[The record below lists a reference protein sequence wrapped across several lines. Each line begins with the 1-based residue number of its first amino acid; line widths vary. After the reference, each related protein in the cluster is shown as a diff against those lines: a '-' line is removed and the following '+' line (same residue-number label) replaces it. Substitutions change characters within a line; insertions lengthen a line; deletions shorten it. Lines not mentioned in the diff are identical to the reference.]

1 MILVLRLALVA
12 AIGLVC
18 ARHAEAA
25 DLTPPHY
32 SAVGL
37 ASWYGNEF
45 HGHATADGEIFDMG
59 ALSAAHRSLPLP
71 CYARVTNL
79 GNGRSI
85 VVRVNDRGP
94 FVGGRILDVS
104 ARVAT
109 LLEFKGITKIRVEYV
124 GKAPPAGSDGPML
137 LASLQ
142 TGSAPGA
149 APPSPPAGFDLPALL
164 AHLSGAPAVAQPVPV
179 ALSQAAAP
187 SAADEGVTAAARV
200 VEVRKA
206 PDKDAPAAAPPS
218 PPAGFDLAALLAS
231 VHSGGALAAAQ
242 PAPVGVS
249 AAAQPP
255 APDERVTV
263 AARVV
268 EHRTTPDKGV
278 TTAARIVERRK
289 APDKGVVVATRVV
302 ERPQAPDKGVTVAAR
317 VVEPPPLVARPAFGN
332 AKIVLAGVVGP
343 APPAARPVV
352 AGEVKTMLA
361 SFVEPPP
368 AAGHL
373 SPFGDLTTSPFL
385 AHTARP

>member
-18 ARHAEAA
+18 AATAEAA
-25 DLTPPHY
+25 DLTPPQTQQHY

-37 ASWYGNEF
+37 ASWYGSEF
-45 HGHATADGEIFDMG
+45 NRHATATGEIFDVG
-59 ALSAAHRSLPLP
+59 GLSAAHRSLPLP

-104 ARVAT
+104 ARVAK
-109 LLEFKGITKIRVEYV
+109 LLEFNGITKVRVDYV

-142 TGSAPGA
+142 TGS
-149 APPSPPAGFDLPALL
+149 
-164 AHLSGAPAVAQPVPV
+164 
-179 ALSQAAAP
+179 
-187 SAADEGVTAAARV
+187 
-200 VEVRKA
+200 
-206 PDKDAPAAAPPS
+206 APAAAPPS

-231 VHSGGALAAAQ
+231 VHSGGAPAVAQ

-249 AAAQPP
+249 PAAQPS
-255 APDERVTV
+255 APDEGVTV

-278 TTAARIVERRK
+278 NTAARIVERRK
-289 APDKGVVVATRVV
+289 APDKGVA
-302 ERPQAPDKGVTVAAR
+302 VAAGVR
-317 VVEPPPLVARPAFGN
+317 PPPLAARPAFGK
-332 AKIVLAGVVGP
+332 AKIVLAGVVEP
-343 APPAARPVV
+343 APPPARP
-352 AGEVKTMLA
+352 AADEVKTVLA
-361 SFVEPPP
+361 SFIEPPP
-368 AAGHL
+368 AAERL
-373 SPFGDLTTSPFL
+373 SPFGDLMTSPFL
-385 AHTARP
+385 AQAARP

>member
-1 MILVLRLALVA
+1 MILVLRLALVT

-18 ARHAEAA
+18 ASHAEAA

-45 HGHATADGEIFDMG
+45 HGRSTADGEIFDMG

-149 APPSPPAGFDLPALL
+149 APSPAAGFDLPALL
-164 AHLSGAPAVAQPVPV
+164 AHLSGAPAVAQPAPV
-179 ALSQAAAP
+179 GLSQAAAQP
-187 SAADEGVTAAARV
+187 PAADEGVTAAARV

-206 PDKDAPAAAPPS
+206 SDKDAPAAAPPS

-268 EHRTTPDKGV
+268 EQATTPDKGV

-317 VVEPPPLVARPAFGN
+317 VVEPPALAARPAFGN
-332 AKIVLAGVVGP
+332 ANIVLAGVVGP
-343 APPAARPVV
+343 PPV
-352 AGEVKTMLA
+352 AK
-361 SFVEPPP
+361 P
-368 AAGHL
+368 L
-373 SPFGDLTTSPFL
+373 SPFGDLLASPFL
-385 AHTARP
+385 AQTARP

>member
-1 MILVLRLALVA
+1 MILVLRLAMLA

-18 ARHAEAA
+18 AGHAEAA
-25 DLTPPHY
+25 DLTPPLAQTQQHY

-37 ASWYGNEF
+37 ASWYGSEF
-45 HGHATADGEIFDMG
+45 NRHATATGEIFDMG

-94 FVGGRILDVS
+94 FVRGRILDVS
-104 ARVAT
+104 ARVAK
-109 LLEFKGITKIRVEYV
+109 LLEFNGITKVRVDYV

-142 TGSAPGA
+142 TGSTPAA
-149 APPSPPAGFDLPALL
+149 APPAPPVGFDLAALL
-164 AHLSGAPAVAQPVPV
+164 ASVHSGGAPAVAQPAPV
-179 ALSQAAAP
+179 EVSQAALP

-200 VEVRKA
+200 VELRKA

-218 PPAGFDLAALLAS
+218 PPAGFDLPALLAR
-231 VHSGGALAAAQ
+231 VHSGGAPAVAQ

-249 AAAQPP
+249 PAAQPS
-255 APDERVTV
+255 APDEGVTV
-263 AARVV
+263 VARVV

-278 TTAARIVERRK
+278 TAVARIVERRK
-289 APDKGVVVATRVV
+289 APDKGMA
-302 ERPQAPDKGVTVAAR
+302 VAAR
-317 VVEPPPLVARPAFGN
+317 VVEPPPLAARPAFGE
-332 AKIVLAGVVGP
+332 AKIVLAGVVEP
-343 APPAARPVV
+343 ARPAAD
-352 AGEVKTMLA
+352 EVKTVLA

-368 AAGHL
+368 AAEHL
-373 SPFGDLTTSPFL
+373 SPFGDLMTSPFL
-385 AHTARP
+385 APAARP

>member
-1 MILVLRLALVA
+1 MILVLRLALVT

-18 ARHAEAA
+18 ASHAEAA

-37 ASWYGNEF
+37 ASWYGNGF

-104 ARVAT
+104 ARVAK
-109 LLEFKGITKIRVEYV
+109 LLEFNGITKIRVDYV

-179 ALSQAAAP
+179 GLSQAAAP

-268 EHRTTPDKGV
+268 EHGTTPDKGV

-385 AHTARP
+385 ARTARP

>member
-37 ASWYGNEF
+37 ASWYGSDF

-104 ARVAT
+104 ARVAK
-109 LLEFKGITKIRVEYV
+109 LLEFNGITKIRVEYV

-142 TGSAPGA
+142 TGSAAAA

-164 AHLSGAPAVAQPVPV
+164 AHLSGAPAVAQPAPV
-179 ALSQAAAP
+179 GLSQAAPP

-200 VEVRKA
+200 VELRKA
-206 PDKDAPAAAPPS
+206 PDKDAPAAAPPP

-231 VHSGGALAAAQ
+231 VHSGGAPAAAQ
-242 PAPVGVS
+242 PAPVEVTS
-249 AAAQPP
+249 TAQPS
-255 APDERVTV
+255 APDEGVTV

-268 EHRTTPDKGV
+268 EHRTAPYKGA
-278 TTAARIVERRK
+278 TTATRVVERRK

-302 ERPQAPDKGVTVAAR
+302 ERPQAADKGVTVAAR
-317 VVEPPPLVARPAFGN
+317 VVEPPALAARPAFGN
-332 AKIVLAGVVGP
+332 AKIVMAGVVGP
-343 APPAARPVV
+343 PPV
-352 AGEVKTMLA
+352 AK
-361 SFVEPPP
+361 P
-368 AAGHL
+368 L
-373 SPFGDLTTSPFL
+373 SPFGDLLASPFL
-385 AHTARP
+385 AQTARP

>member
-37 ASWYGNEF
+37 ASWYGNGF

-164 AHLSGAPAVAQPVPV
+164 AHLSGAPAVAQPAPV
-179 ALSQAAAP
+179 GLSQAAPP
-187 SAADEGVTAAARV
+187 SAPDEGVTAAARV
-200 VEVRKA
+200 VELRKA
-206 PDKDAPAAAPPS
+206 PDKDAPAAASPS
-218 PPAGFDLAALLAS
+218 PPAGFDLAALLAN

-249 AAAQPP
+249 SAAQPS
-255 APDERVTV
+255 APDEGVTV

-268 EHRTTPDKGV
+268 EHGTAPDKGV
-278 TTAARIVERRK
+278 TTATRVVERRK

-317 VVEPPPLVARPAFGN
+317 VVGPPPLVARPAFGN

-343 APPAARPVV
+343 PPV
-352 AGEVKTMLA
+352 AK
-361 SFVEPPP
+361 P
-368 AAGHL
+368 L
-373 SPFGDLTTSPFL
+373 SPFGDLLASPFL
-385 AHTARP
+385 AQTARP

>member
-12 AIGLVC
+12 AIGGVC
-18 ARHAEAA
+18 ASHAEAA
-25 DLTPPHY
+25 DLTPPLAHPLTQQHY

-37 ASWYGNEF
+37 ASWYGSELNR
-45 HGHATADGEIFDMG
+45 HATANGEIFDMG

-94 FVGGRILDVS
+94 FVRGRILDVS
-104 ARVAT
+104 ARVAK
-109 LLEFKGITKIRVEYV
+109 LLEFKGITKIRVDYV

-142 TGSAPGA
+142 TGSAAAA
-149 APPSPPAGFDLPALL
+149 APPSSPAGFDLPALL
-164 AHLSGAPAVAQPVPV
+164 AHLSGAPAVAQPAPV
-179 ALSQAAAP
+179 GPSQAP
-187 SAADEGVTAAARV
+187 PPSSAADEGVTAARV
-200 VEVRKA
+200 IELRKA

-231 VHSGGALAAAQ
+231 VHSGGAPAAAQ

-249 AAAQPP
+249 SAAQPS
-255 APDERVTV
+255 AADEGVTV

-268 EHRTTPDKGV
+268 EHRTAPDKGV
-278 TTAARIVERRK
+278 TTTTRVVERRK
-289 APDKGVVVATRVV
+289 GPDKGVVVATRVV
-302 ERPQAPDKGVTVAAR
+302 ERPQAPDKGVAVAA
-317 VVEPPPLVARPAFGN
+317 PPPLATRPAFGN

-343 APPAARPVV
+343 PPV
-352 AGEVKTMLA
+352 A
-361 SFVEPPP
+361 EP
-368 AAGHL
+368 L
-373 SPFGDLTTSPFL
+373 SPFGDLLASPFL
-385 AHTARP
+385 AQT

>member
-12 AIGLVC
+12 AIGVVC

-32 SAVGL
+32 SAVGF

-104 ARVAT
+104 ARVAK
-109 LLEFKGITKIRVEYV
+109 LLEFNGITKIRVEYV

-142 TGSAPGA
+142 TGSALGA

-200 VEVRKA
+200 VELRKA

-231 VHSGGALAAAQ
+231 VHSGGAPAAAQ

-249 AAAQPP
+249 AAAQPPAAQPP

-268 EHRTTPDKGV
+268 EHGTTPDKGV

-317 VVEPPPLVARPAFGN
+317 VVEPPALAARQAFGN

-343 APPAARPVV
+343 PPV
-352 AGEVKTMLA
+352 AK
-361 SFVEPPP
+361 P
-368 AAGHL
+368 L
-373 SPFGDLTTSPFL
+373 SPYGDLLASPFL
-385 AHTARP
+385 AQTARP

>member
-18 ARHAEAA
+18 ACHAEAA

-37 ASWYGNEF
+37 ASWYGSDF

-104 ARVAT
+104 ARVAK
-109 LLEFKGITKIRVEYV
+109 LLEFNGITKIRVDYV

-137 LASLQ
+137 LASLE
-142 TGSAPGA
+142 TGSAPAA
-149 APPSPPAGFDLPALL
+149 APPLPPAGFDLPALL
-164 AHLSGAPAVAQPVPV
+164 AVHSGGAPPLPSPT
-179 ALSQAAAP
+179 LSNSPRRPAP

-200 VEVRKA
+200 VELRKA

-231 VHSGGALAAAQ
+231 VHSGGAPAAAQ
-242 PAPVGVS
+242 PAPVEVS
-249 AAAQPP
+249 SAAQPS
-255 APDERVTV
+255 APDEGVTV

-268 EHRTTPDKGV
+268 EHRTTPDKGGT
-278 TTAARIVERRK
+278 TTARVVERRK
-289 APDKGVVVATRVV
+289 APDKSVVVATRVV

-343 APPAARPVV
+343 PPV
-352 AGEVKTMLA
+352 AK
-361 SFVEPPP
+361 P
-368 AAGHL
+368 L
-373 SPFGDLTTSPFL
+373 SPFGDLLASPFL
-385 AHTARP
+385 AQTARP

>member
-37 ASWYGNEF
+37 ASWYGSEF
-45 HGHATADGEIFDMG
+45 HGRSTADGEIFDKG

-142 TGSAPGA
+142 TGSAAAA
-149 APPSPPAGFDLPALL
+149 APPSSPAGFDLPALL
-164 AHLSGAPAVAQPVPV
+164 AHLSGAPAVAQPAPV
-179 ALSQAAAP
+179 GLSQAAPPP

-200 VEVRKA
+200 VELRKA
-206 PDKDAPAAAPPS
+206 PDKDAPAATPPS

-231 VHSGGALAAAQ
+231 VHSEIGRA
-242 PAPVGVS
+242 S
-249 AAAQPP
+249 CR
-255 APDERVTV
+255 ERV
-263 AARVV
+263 
-268 EHRTTPDKGV
+268 
-278 TTAARIVERRK
+278 
-289 APDKGVVVATRVV
+289 
-302 ERPQAPDKGVTVAAR
+302 
-317 VVEPPPLVARPAFGN
+317 
-332 AKIVLAGVVGP
+332 
-343 APPAARPVV
+343 
-352 AGEVKTMLA
+352 
-361 SFVEPPP
+361 
-368 AAGHL
+368 
-373 SPFGDLTTSPFL
+373 
-385 AHTARP
+385 

>member
-37 ASWYGNEF
+37 ASWYGSEF
-45 HGHATADGEIFDMG
+45 HGRSTADGEIFDMG

-142 TGSAPGA
+142 TGSAAAA
-149 APPSPPAGFDLPALL
+149 APPSSPAGFDLPALL
-164 AHLSGAPAVAQPVPV
+164 AHLSGAPAVAQPAPV
-179 ALSQAAAP
+179 GLSQAP
-187 SAADEGVTAAARV
+187 PPSSAADEGVTAARV
-200 VEVRKA
+200 IELRKA

-231 VHSGGALAAAQ
+231 VHSGGAPAAAQ

-249 AAAQPP
+249 PAAQPS
-255 APDERVTV
+255 APDEGVTV

-278 TTAARIVERRK
+278 TTVARIVERRK
-289 APDKGVVVATRVV
+289 APDKGVA
-302 ERPQAPDKGVTVAAR
+302 VAAR
-317 VVEPPPLVARPAFGN
+317 VVEPPQVAARPAFGK
-332 AKIVLAGVVGP
+332 AKIVLAGVVEP
-343 APPAARPVV
+343 APPAARP
-352 AGEVKTMLA
+352 AADEIKT
-361 SFVEPPP
+361 V
-368 AAGHL
+368 
-373 SPFGDLTTSPFL
+373 
-385 AHTARP
+385 

>member
-18 ARHAEAA
+18 AGHAEAA
-25 DLTPPHY
+25 DLTPPQTQQRY

-37 ASWYGNEF
+37 ASWYGSEF
-45 HGHATADGEIFDMG
+45 NHHATADGEIFDMG

-104 ARVAT
+104 ARVAK
-109 LLEFKGITKIRVEYV
+109 LLEFNGITKVRVDYV

-142 TGSAPGA
+142 TGSAPTA

-164 AHLSGAPAVAQPVPV
+164 A
-179 ALSQAAAP
+179 
-187 SAADEGVTAAARV
+187 
-200 VEVRKA
+200 
-206 PDKDAPAAAPPS
+206 
-218 PPAGFDLAALLAS
+218 S
-231 VHSGGALAAAQ
+231 VHSGGAFAAAQ

-249 AAAQPP
+249 VAAQPS
-255 APDERVTV
+255 APDEGVTV
-263 AARVV
+263 AERVV
-268 EHRTTPDKGV
+268 ERRTTPDKGV

-289 APDKGVVVATRVV
+289 APEKGVL
-302 ERPQAPDKGVTVAAR
+302 VAAR
-317 VVEPPPLVARPAFGN
+317 FVERAPLAARQPFSKAKIVISGAVEPAPAAARPA
-332 AKIVLAGVVGP
+332 AD
-343 APPAARPVV
+343 
-352 AGEVKTMLA
+352 EVKTVLA
-361 SFVEPPP
+361 SFIEPPP

-373 SPFGDLTTSPFL
+373 SPFGDLMTSPFL
-385 AHTARP
+385 AQAARP

>member
-37 ASWYGNEF
+37 ASWYGSEF
-45 HGHATADGEIFDMG
+45 HGRSTADGEIFDMG

-109 LLEFKGITKIRVEYV
+109 LLEFKGITKIRVDYV

-164 AHLSGAPAVAQPVPV
+164 AHLSGAPAVAQPAPV
-179 ALSQAAAP
+179 GLSQVGPPP
-187 SAADEGVTAAARV
+187 SAADEG
-200 VEVRKA
+200 
-206 PDKDAPAAAPPS
+206 
-218 PPAGFDLAALLAS
+218 
-231 VHSGGALAAAQ
+231 
-242 PAPVGVS
+242 
-249 AAAQPP
+249 
-255 APDERVTV
+255 VTV

-268 EHRTTPDKGV
+268 EHRTAPDKGV
-278 TTAARIVERRK
+278 TTTTRVVERRK
-289 APDKGVVVATRVV
+289 GPDKGVVVATRVV
-302 ERPQAPDKGVTVAAR
+302 ERPQVLDKGVADAA
-317 VVEPPPLVARPAFGN
+317 PPPLATRPAFGN

-343 APPAARPVV
+343 PPV
-352 AGEVKTMLA
+352 AK
-361 SFVEPPP
+361 P
-368 AAGHL
+368 L
-373 SPFGDLTTSPFL
+373 SPFGDLLASPFL
-385 AHTARP
+385 AQTARP

>member
-37 ASWYGNEF
+37 ASWYGSEF
-45 HGHATADGEIFDMG
+45 HGRSTADGEIFDMG

-94 FVGGRILDVS
+94 FVDGRILDVS

-109 LLEFKGITKIRVEYV
+109 LLEFKGLTKIRIDYV

-142 TGSAPGA
+142 TGSAPAA
-149 APPSPPAGFDLPALL
+149 APRSPPAGFDLPALL
-164 AHLSGAPAVAQPVPV
+164 AHLSSAPAVAQPTPV
-179 ALSQAAAP
+179 GLSQAASPP

-200 VEVRKA
+200 VELRKA
-206 PDKDAPAAAPPS
+206 PDKDAPAATPPS

-231 VHSGGALAAAQ
+231 VHSEIGRA
-242 PAPVGVS
+242 S
-249 AAAQPP
+249 CR
-255 APDERVTV
+255 ERV
-263 AARVV
+263 
-268 EHRTTPDKGV
+268 
-278 TTAARIVERRK
+278 
-289 APDKGVVVATRVV
+289 
-302 ERPQAPDKGVTVAAR
+302 
-317 VVEPPPLVARPAFGN
+317 
-332 AKIVLAGVVGP
+332 
-343 APPAARPVV
+343 
-352 AGEVKTMLA
+352 
-361 SFVEPPP
+361 
-368 AAGHL
+368 
-373 SPFGDLTTSPFL
+373 
-385 AHTARP
+385 

>member
-1 MILVLRLALVA
+1 MILVLRLALLA

-18 ARHAEAA
+18 ASHAEAA

-37 ASWYGNEF
+37 ASWYGSEF

-104 ARVAT
+104 ARVAK
-109 LLEFKGITKIRVEYV
+109 LLEFKGITKIRVDYV

-149 APPSPPAGFDLPALL
+149 APPSPPAGFDL
-164 AHLSGAPAVAQPVPV
+164 
-179 ALSQAAAP
+179 
-187 SAADEGVTAAARV
+187 
-200 VEVRKA
+200 
-206 PDKDAPAAAPPS
+206 
-218 PPAGFDLAALLAS
+218 AALLAS
-231 VHSGGALAAAQ
+231 VHSGGAPAAAQ
-242 PAPVGVS
+242 PAPVEVS
-249 AAAQPP
+249 SAAQPS
-255 APDERVTV
+255 APDEGVTV

-268 EHRTTPDKGV
+268 EHRTTSDKGGT
-278 TTAARIVERRK
+278 TTARVVERRK
-289 APDKGVVVATRVV
+289 APDKSIVVATRVV

-317 VVEPPPLVARPAFGN
+317 VVEPPPLVLRPAFDK

-343 APPAARPVV
+343 PPV
-352 AGEVKTMLA
+352 AK
-361 SFVEPPP
+361 P
-368 AAGHL
+368 L
-373 SPFGDLTTSPFL
+373 SPFGDLLASPFL
-385 AHTARP
+385 AQTARP

>member
-37 ASWYGNEF
+37 ASWYGSDF

-104 ARVAT
+104 ARVAK
-109 LLEFKGITKIRVEYV
+109 LLEFNGLTKIRVDYV

-142 TGSAPGA
+142 TGSAPAA

-179 ALSQAAAP
+179 GLSQAAPPP

-200 VEVRKA
+200 VELRKA

-231 VHSGGALAAAQ
+231 VHSGGAPALAQ
-242 PAPVGVS
+242 PAPVEVS
-249 AAAQPP
+249 SAAQPS
-255 APDERVTV
+255 APDEGVTV

-268 EHRTTPDKGV
+268 EHRTKSDKGGA
-278 TTAARIVERRK
+278 TTARLVERRK
-289 APDKGVVVATRVV
+289 APDKGVVVAMRVV

-317 VVEPPPLVARPAFGN
+317 VVEPPALAARPAFGN

-343 APPAARPVV
+343 PPV
-352 AGEVKTMLA
+352 AK
-361 SFVEPPP
+361 P
-368 AAGHL
+368 L
-373 SPFGDLTTSPFL
+373 SPFGDLLASPFL
-385 AHTARP
+385 AQTARP

>member
-37 ASWYGNEF
+37 ASWYGSEF
-45 HGHATADGEIFDMG
+45 HGRSTADGEVFDMG

-104 ARVAT
+104 ARVAK
-109 LLEFKGITKIRVEYV
+109 LLEFKGITKIRVDYV

-149 APPSPPAGFDLPALL
+149 APPSPAGFDLPALL
-164 AHLSGAPAVAQPVPV
+164 AHLSGAPAVAQPAPV
-179 ALSQAAAP
+179 GLSQAAPP
-187 SAADEGVTAAARV
+187 SAPDEGVTAAARV
-200 VEVRKA
+200 VELRKA
-206 PDKDAPAAAPPS
+206 PDKDAPAAASPS
-218 PPAGFDLAALLAS
+218 PPAGFDLAALLAN

-249 AAAQPP
+249 SAAQPS
-255 APDERVTV
+255 APDEGVTV

-268 EHRTTPDKGV
+268 EHGTAPDKGV
-278 TTAARIVERRK
+278 TTTTRVVERRK

-317 VVEPPPLVARPAFGN
+317 VVEPPALAARPAFGN
-332 AKIVLAGVVGP
+332 ANIVLAGVVGP
-343 APPAARPVV
+343 PPV
-352 AGEVKTMLA
+352 AK
-361 SFVEPPP
+361 P
-368 AAGHL
+368 L
-373 SPFGDLTTSPFL
+373 SPFGDLLASPFL
-385 AHTARP
+385 AQTARP

>member
-37 ASWYGNEF
+37 ASWYGSDF

-104 ARVAT
+104 ARVAK
-109 LLEFKGITKIRVEYV
+109 LLEFNGLTKIRVDYV

-142 TGSAPGA
+142 TGSAPAA

-164 AHLSGAPAVAQPVPV
+164 AHLSGAPAVAQPAPV
-179 ALSQAAAP
+179 GLSQAAPP
-187 SAADEGVTAAARV
+187 SAAEEGVTAAARV
-200 VEVRKA
+200 VELRKA
-206 PDKDAPAAAPPS
+206 PDKDTPAAAPPS

-231 VHSGGALAAAQ
+231 VHSGGAPAAAQ
-242 PAPVGVS
+242 PAPVEVS
-249 AAAQPP
+249 SAAQPS
-255 APDERVTV
+255 APDEGVTV

-268 EHRTTPDKGV
+268 EHRTKSDKGGA
-278 TTAARIVERRK
+278 TTARLVERRK

-302 ERPQAPDKGVTVAAR
+302 ERPQAPDKSVTVAAR
-317 VVEPPPLVARPAFGN
+317 VVEPSALAARPAFGN

-343 APPAARPVV
+343 PPV
-352 AGEVKTMLA
+352 AK
-361 SFVEPPP
+361 P
-368 AAGHL
+368 L
-373 SPFGDLTTSPFL
+373 SPFGDLLASPFL
-385 AHTARP
+385 AQTARP